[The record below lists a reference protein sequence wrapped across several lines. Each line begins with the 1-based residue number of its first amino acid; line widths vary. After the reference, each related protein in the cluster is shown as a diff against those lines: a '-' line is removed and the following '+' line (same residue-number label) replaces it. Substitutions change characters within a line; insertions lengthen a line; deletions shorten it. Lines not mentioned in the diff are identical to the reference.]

1 MLRAINWSR
10 LPNKRTWSTK
20 SAWKQCRSISSPSFL
35 ACLVKAQ
42 TCKKI
47 KVRSSHF
54 RSRSLSTK
62 MMNWPATAKTWS
74 LSDTW
79 FSSYGILQ
87 NMITCIYASYP
98 IVFSLSSRL
107 TSTLLA
113 LFHANKGCS
122 ESQKHKSIESAV
134 TSKSTYVCETHTG
147 IR

>member
-62 MMNWPATAKTWS
+62 MMNWPATAQNMVNCLIHGFLAIAYYKTWS
-74 LSDTW
+74 HVYMHHTQSCFLCLADW
-79 FSSYGILQ
+79 LQ
-87 NMITCIYASYP
+87 RCLLCFMQIKVAANLRNIIAWRVQQLASQ
-98 IVFSLSSRL
+98 L
-107 TSTLLA
+107 
-113 LFHANKGCS
+113 
-122 ESQKHKSIESAV
+122 
-134 TSKSTYVCETHTG
+134 TYVKRTQE
-147 IR
+147 